1 MPDSLN
7 SLGRRERQIMEI
19 VFRRGRASAAEVLAD
34 LPDPPTYTSVRGMLR
49 WLEEKG
55 HLRHERDGL
64 RYVYLPTADPA
75 KARTSAL
82 RHLVTTF
89 FDGSPAE
96 AVTAL
101 LDLPDT
107 KLSAKDRQRLS
118 EMIRRAREEG
128 R

>member
-1 MPDSLN
+1 MSDTLN

-19 VFRRGRASAAEVLAD
+19 VFRHGRATAAEVLAE
-34 LPDPPTYTSVRGMLR
+34 LPDPPTYTAVRGMLR

-64 RYVYLPTADPA
+64 RYVYLPTADPSQT
-75 KARTSAL
+75 RDSAL
-82 RHLVTTF
+82 RHLVKTF
-89 FDGSPAE
+89 FGGSPEA

-107 KLSAKDRQRLS
+107 KLSAKDRQRLA
-118 EMIRRAREEG
+118 EMIRKARTEG